1 MAKIDLQVLQDKYD
15 ECGLWRGCDELTRRR
30 WAAIQAMSLGHG
42 GITAVASVMG
52 LSRTTITAA
61 ILEMLKEEKLP
72 RSVDAKR
79 IRRPGG
85 GRKKKT
91 QIDRTLRHD
100 LELLVTA
107 LTREHHGL
115 PLRRRMST
123 RTLAKK
129 LNELGHPVGYRTV
142 AKLLHLMNMQ
152 YRLPGV

>member
-1 MAKIDLQVLQDKYD
+1 MAKIDLQALQDRYD
-15 ECGLWRGCDELTRRR
+15 ECGLWHGCDELTRRR

-61 ILEMLKEEKLP
+61 IREMLKEEKLP
-72 RSVDAKR
+72 SVDAKR

-107 LTREHHGL
+107 LIREDHVL
-115 PLRRRMST
+115 PLPRRMST

-129 LNELGHPVGYRTV
+129 LKELGHPVGYRTV
-142 AKLLHLMNMQ
+142 AKLLHFMNIQ
-152 YRLPGV
+152 YRLPGI